1 MAESGF
7 KSYVDIAEKEHK
19 RNEKLT
25 EAYKKVYKQ
34 PQQELEGHLLPGEI
48 AIAHSKKVIK
58 YSAHDDPSK
67 GISGTLVCTNF
78 RVTFITTEKPKYD
91 LVEINNSLLA
101 PQDILLNNVEHVYVE
116 YRNKRKKLTPGSKV
130 KDGIERLELHCK
142 DFRIVAF
149 NFKLTIK
156 GEEKTIIKAILHH
169 AYPANVTL
177 LFAFDFQHNQDVNAI
192 ISTPLYRNHRD
203 WMESLKRCNND
214 QSWRVSSINENFTVS
229 PTMGAYM
236 VVPKSLTDN
245 DLSNIVHQ
253 YMNDRI
259 PQWCWSFV
267 NGCSIVRSSELRSES
282 EVGGQ
287 MEVKF
292 HAAIQS
298 TGSESRNIRVIDLSK
313 QCPNPIQIQQSFIK
327 LRNLCMPASESEYWE
342 SDGHWFSLVHNSKWL
357 HHVNTMLSV
366 ANDVCM
372 WMNVKEHHVVVKE
385 QTGVD
390 LTPIITS
397 LTQILLDPEPR
408 TIHGFQSLVQRE
420 WVIGGHPFKTR
431 LGHLHQ
437 PTGNA
442 DEATE
447 MSPIF
452 QLFLDCVWQLC
463 RQHPDKFEFNPT
475 YLVVMMDALRLT
487 AFDTFIFNNERER
500 QRRIDQ
506 SEQKAQDKSW
516 QSLPLWA
523 WGVQYKQQD
532 LKLFN
537 NPLYKLQESDFFGVK
552 TSDLS
557 TNTTTSK
564 ITCLTSSMTSLN
576 GIVENPTNHGASI
589 NRSLSSSVA
598 TSDSDE
604 TAIAQSATQSDGGEI
619 EDNFQIHYNS
629 RTGVVVMGSETPVGD
644 KKKKKSFSIRRKK
657 AKDLS
662 HSQEEEGEVVVC
674 VMPLQGVREHGV
686 KLQRNKDPI
695 LEVKLGLPNINMWG
709 TCYHRWL
716 PWSQLFGG
724 SPSAVYRQES
734 MLYDEIH
741 SLHHKIIKLMQS
753 IDDCDIISPHSD
765 DSGMYFPHTPPATP
779 PTHPYIIS
787 NYFPYSPVQDLG
799 RKSILGTPLF
809 NFIHGNPIFDFG
821 QKVKN
826 KHSRSPSNFSF
837 TTPSSDEGNSSKSN
851 EKSSATNS
859 LSNSCENLDKPSK
872 KKPLMP
878 PTEKRTPLMPP
889 TERRTPL
896 MPPSESITY
905 ISSV

>member
-1 MAESGF
+1 
-7 KSYVDIAEKEHK
+7 
-19 RNEKLT
+19 
-25 EAYKKVYKQ
+25 
-34 PQQELEGHLLPGEI
+34 
-48 AIAHSKKVIK
+48 
-58 YSAHDDPSK
+58 
-67 GISGTLVCTNF
+67 
-78 RVTFITTEKPKYD
+78 
-91 LVEINNSLLA
+91 
-101 PQDILLNNVEHVYVE
+101 
-116 YRNKRKKLTPGSKV
+116 
-130 KDGIERLELHCK
+130 
-142 DFRIVAF
+142 
-149 NFKLTIK
+149 
-156 GEEKTIIKAILHH
+156 
-169 AYPANVTL
+169 
-177 LFAFDFQHNQDVNAI
+177 
-192 ISTPLYRNHRD
+192 
-203 WMESLKRCNND
+203 
-214 QSWRVSSINENFTVS
+214 
-229 PTMGAYM
+229 
-236 VVPKSLTDN
+236 
-245 DLSNIVHQ
+245 
-253 YMNDRI
+253 
-259 PQWCWSFV
+259 
-267 NGCSIVRSSELRSES
+267 
-282 EVGGQ
+282 
-287 MEVKF
+287 
-292 HAAIQS
+292 
-298 TGSESRNIRVIDLSK
+298 
-313 QCPNPIQIQQSFIK
+313 
-327 LRNLCMPASESEYWE
+327 
-342 SDGHWFSLVHNSKWL
+342 
-357 HHVNTMLSV
+357 
-366 ANDVCM
+366 
-372 WMNVKEHHVVVKE
+372 
-385 QTGVD
+385 
-390 LTPIITS
+390 
-397 LTQILLDPEPR
+397 
-408 TIHGFQSLVQRE
+408 
-420 WVIGGHPFKTR
+420 
-431 LGHLHQ
+431 
-437 PTGNA
+437 
-442 DEATE
+442 
-447 MSPIF
+447 
-452 QLFLDCVWQLC
+452 
-463 RQHPDKFEFNPT
+463 
-475 YLVVMMDALRLT
+475 MMDALRLT